1 VTIPAQAAVLGGV
14 LYKMTLRRGRRKKQR
29 IIMNRG
35 LSWRNFDFL
44 LLGAIVLASAFG
56 TAMIRSAIAGNEVL
70 QPLTLRQVYFALLG
84 VVLIFLVASIDY
96 RYWISLYIPIYIV
109 IIVFLLTLTGFGQSA
124 FGAQRWF
131 QVGVLF
137 LQPTEFAKIIAI
149 VILARYFEVVQYN
162 PRNLKWVIGAVLWAS
177 GIIVLILLQP
187 NLSNV
192 MVLSVILGIMLWV
205 NGIEIRLVG
214 IVAVAGAVLLISV
227 IALSVLGVRIPGL
240 QEYQQQ
246 RIVNFVVPDPNDTYG
261 NRYNVQ
267 QALIAVG
274 SGGVLGE
281 GYGQGTQT
289 QLRFLKVRHTDFI
302 FAASSE
308 EFGTAGGVLIILTI
322 GVIVWRCIRA
332 AQKARD
338 VSGSM
343 IALGM
348 ATLIFFQA
356 FVNIGMN
363 LNLLPVSGLPLP
375 FISYGGSGLTALML
389 GIGLVESVVMRQ
401 KELDF

>member
-1 VTIPAQAAVLGGV
+1 
-14 LYKMTLRRGRRKKQR
+14 MT
-29 IIMNRG
+29 RG

-44 LLGAIVLASAFG
+44 LLGAVVLASAFG
-56 TAMIRSAIAGNEVL
+56 TVMIRSAVAGNEVL
-70 QPLTLRQVYFALLG
+70 QPVIIRQVYFALLG
-84 VVLIFLVASIDY
+84 VVLIFLVASVDY
-96 RYWISLYIPIYIV
+96 RYWLSLYIPIYIV
-109 IIVFLLTLTGFGQSA
+109 IVGFLLTLTGFGQSA

-149 VILARYFEVVQYN
+149 IILARYFEAVQYQ
-162 PRNLKWVIGAVLWAS
+162 PRDLKWVIGAVLWAS
-177 GIIVLILLQP
+177 GIILLILLQP

-192 MVLSVILGIMLWV
+192 MVLSVILAVMLFI
-205 NGIEIRLVG
+205 NGIEMRFILIAG
-214 IVAVAGAVLLISV
+214 TAGAVLFGTVV
-227 IALSVLGVRIPGL
+227 ILSVLGVRIPFL

-246 RIVNFVVPDPNDTYG
+246 RIVTFVVPDPNDTYG

-267 QALIAVG
+267 QALIAIG
-274 SGGVLGE
+274 AGGVLGE
-281 GYGQGTQT
+281 GYNQGTQT

-308 EFGTAGGVLIILTI
+308 EFGTVGGGLIIVTI
-322 GVIVWRCIRA
+322 AFIVWRCIRA

-338 VSGSM
+338 LSGAM
-343 IALGM
+343 IAIGI
-348 ATLIFFQA
+348 ATLIFFQGL
-356 FVNIGMN
+356 VNIGMN

>member
-1 VTIPAQAAVLGGV
+1 
-14 LYKMTLRRGRRKKQR
+14 
-29 IIMNRG
+29 MNRDF
-35 LSWRNFDFL
+35 SWRNFDFI
-44 LLGAIVLASAFG
+44 LLGAIVLASSFG
-56 TAMIRSAIAGNEVL
+56 TAMIRSAVAGNEVL
-70 QPLTLRQVYFALLG
+70 QPLIVRQVYFALLG
-84 VVLIFLVASIDY
+84 VVLIFLVGSVDY
-96 RYWISLYIPIYIV
+96 RYWLALHRPIYFGMMA
-109 IIVFLLTLTGFGQSA
+109 FLITLTGFGQSA

-131 QVGVLF
+131 TVGVLF
-137 LQPTEFAKIIAI
+137 LQPTEFAKIVAI
-149 VILARYFEVVQYN
+149 IVLARYFEVAQYQ
-162 PRNLKWVIGAVLWAS
+162 PRDLRWAFGAILWAS
-177 GIIVLILLQP
+177 GIIIMILLQP

-192 MVLSVILGIMLWV
+192 LLLSVILAVMLWI
-205 NGIEIRLVG
+205 NGVQVRHVLSAVG
-214 IVAVAGAVLLISV
+214 IGAVTVLALV
-227 IALSVLGVRIPGL
+227 ILSVLGVRIPFL
-240 QEYQQQ
+240 QPYQQE

-274 SGGVLGE
+274 AGGVFGE
-281 GYGQGTQT
+281 GYGHGTQT

-308 EFGTAGGVLIILTI
+308 EFGTVGGALIIITL

-338 VSGSM
+338 VAGATISM
-343 IALGM
+343 GV

-356 FVNIGMN
+356 AVNIGMN

-389 GIGLVESVVMRQ
+389 GIGLVESVVMRHKQ
-401 KELDF
+401 MEF